1 MPARLVLHPPNRAAR
16 FLVIEEGETL
26 TIGRDSACDV
36 VLEEPCVSKRHAR
49 LRWTGTGWVLEDLDS
64 KNGSS
69 RNGAPPEG
77 GELAH
82 GDWLSFGGLTARFER
97 LGESEAASMEA
108 DRLARIDTSLEMKRR
123 LRADLDP
130 FDLLLRF
137 LESALEVI
145 DGERGL
151 VLVTGPDGRLRPEVA
166 VGLTAGEL
174 EGDRWAGSAGAMER
188 ALAEGRSVVLADAQR
203 DPVLGRRDSVV
214 LQGLGALACVPLRQG
229 GQVLGL
235 LYVDSR
241 RRVSL
246 SELDVQILEAL
257 AEHVAMVIT
266 SLQLDRRI
274 RELVRSA
281 PPGADPALMEA
292 LRSRLTGLAGDSP
305 AGRPGGHTTAGG
317 LTPAVRPG

>member
-1 MPARLVLHPPNRAAR
+1 MPARLLLHPPNRAAR
-16 FLVIEEGETL
+16 FLVIQEGETL
-26 TIGRDSACDV
+26 TIGRDPACDV

-69 RNGAPPEG
+69 RNGAPPG
-77 GELAH
+77 GELTH
-82 GDWLSFGGLTARFER
+82 GDWLSFGGLMARFEC
-97 LGESEAASMEA
+97 LAEGEAASMEA
-108 DRLARIDTSLEMKRR
+108 DRLARLDTSLEMKRR
-123 LRADLDP
+123 LRADLEP
-130 FDLLLRF
+130 LDLLLRF

-174 EGDRWAGSAGAMER
+174 EGDRWAGSVGAMER
-188 ALAEGRSVVLADAQR
+188 ALVEGRSVVLADAQR

-235 LYVDSR
+235 VYVDSR
-241 RRVSL
+241 RRASL
-246 SELDVQILEAL
+246 SALDIQILEAL
-257 AEHVAMVIT
+257 AEHVAMVIA

-281 PPGADPALMEA
+281 PAGADPALMEA
-292 LRSRLTGLAGDSP
+292 LRSRLTGLLDDPP
-305 AGRPGGHTTAGG
+305 AGRLGGHTTAGS
-317 LTPAVRPG
+317 LTPAARPG